1 MSLVNI
7 VIPARNEEEVIVKTL
22 KDLENKLNVP
32 FRIFVVNDKS
42 TDNTEKVVRNYIKRH
57 KKVSIVNNS
66 TGTSGFGKALSL
78 GFSKVKKGYV
88 VFVMAD
94 LCDDPKTINKMF
106 RKIEEGWD
114 IVCGS
119 RYMKGGKKKDN
130 DNKFQGF
137 MSYLVNLTLH
147 IFCNI
152 PTRDTSNA
160 FKMYRKEVLDSV
172 TFNPESGV
180 EESMEILGQAYFNG
194 AKIMEVP
201 TIWTGRKFGKSK
213 FKILKRTP
221 RYWRIYK
228 WILINKLRKMSGL
241 KLDPFY
247 V

>member
-22 KDLENKLNVP
+22 KDLKTKLKVP
-32 FRIFVVNDKS
+32 FRVIVVNDKS
-42 TDNTEKVVRNYIKRH
+42 TDNTEKVVSTYIKRH
-57 KKVSIVNNS
+57 KEVSIINNS
-66 TGTSGFGKALSL
+66 TKTSGFGKALSL

-94 LCDDPKTINKMF
+94 LCDDPKTINRMF
-106 RKIEEGWD
+106 KKIGDGWD

-119 RYMKGGKKKDN
+119 RYMKGGKKKEN

-137 MSYLVNLTLH
+137 MSHLVNLTLY
-147 IFCNI
+147 IFCGI
-152 PTRDTSNA
+152 PTRDVSNA
-160 FKMYRKEVLDSV
+160 FKMYRKEVLDKV
-172 TFNPESGV
+172 IFNPESGV

-194 AKIMEVP
+194 ARIMEVP

-228 WILINKLRKMSGL
+228 WIFVNKMKKLLGL
-241 KLDPFY
+241 DLNVFY
-247 V
+247 A